1 MNLLRKEVMEMK
13 IRKIIIISIFLAI
26 GLILHQ
32 IAPPIFLGVKPDFLL
47 SMMFIS
53 IVYGKDYKTALII
66 SIVAGVLSSL
76 TTGFPGGQLPNII
89 DKLVVG
95 NFIFLINKALSK
107 VNTNIK
113 MIILGSLGTLVSGSV
128 FLFSASLLVGLPA
141 SFMALF
147 ITVVLPATIINSFIV
162 TILYGIVLN
171 AEKILGT

>member
-1 MNLLRKEVMEMK
+1 MKMK
-13 IRKIIIISIFLAI
+13 IRKIIIISIFLAM
-26 GLILHQ
+26 GMVLHQ

-53 IVYGKDYKTALII
+53 IVYGKDYKTTLII
-66 SIVAGVLSSL
+66 SIVGGILSAL

-95 NFIFLINKALSK
+95 NFIFLINKALLK

-113 MIILGSLGTLVSGSV
+113 MIILGSLGTLASGSV
-128 FLFSASLLVGLPA
+128 FLLSASLLVGLPA

-147 ITVVLPATIINSFIV
+147 ITVVLPSTIINSFIV
-162 TILYGIVLN
+162 TLLYNIVLN
-171 AEKILGT
+171 AEKILRI